1 MGTSDDF
8 AYPEPPL
15 PEELQKEVEAS
26 VERFRAM
33 FPAFV
38 RSMAD
43 DYVPQYRAE
52 ITSLLRKAYTSA
64 LNKASFRPVHP

>member
-1 MGTSDDF
+1 MGTGNDF

-26 VERFRAM
+26 VERFRAI

-38 RSMAD
+38 RSIAE

-52 ITSLLRKAYTSA
+52 ITTLIRRAYTSA
-64 LNKASFRPVHP
+64 LNQAAFRPVHP